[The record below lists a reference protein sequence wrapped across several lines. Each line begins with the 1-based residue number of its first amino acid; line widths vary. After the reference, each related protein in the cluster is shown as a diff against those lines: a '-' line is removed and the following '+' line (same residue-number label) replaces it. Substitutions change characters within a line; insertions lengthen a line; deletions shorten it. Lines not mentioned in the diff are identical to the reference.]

1 MSEVMVSFAMVLLLV
16 SGIPGLFFRPRSP
29 WIGISS
35 GIFTTLGALFG
46 LFGAILG
53 IIHPDFS
60 LLPFP
65 WPVFPQSMLGLDPLG
80 AFFMVPVFLIGGLG
94 SIYALAYWSP
104 RAKSRT
110 AARIRFFWGMT
121 LGGMILLLMSRQGV
135 LFLLGWETMAL
146 GAFFL
151 IATEDEKEQTRKSA
165 LVYLVATHV
174 GTLALFGFFSLWKSC
189 TGSFDLSPVLGGSIP
204 AGTANILFLIALF
217 GFGLKAGL
225 MPLHF
230 WLPGAH
236 ANAPSHVSAL
246 LSGVMLK
253 MGIYGIIRVAFL
265 LPGISPFWGFLVLVL
280 GALSGLLGVAFALA
294 QHDLKRLLAYHSVE
308 NIGIILLGLALALLG
323 RSYNRN
329 EWVVLGLAGCLLH
342 VWNHSIFKSL
352 LFLGA
357 GSVLHGTGTR
367 LIDRLGGLG
376 RSMPLTA
383 GTFLVGAVAI
393 SGLPPL
399 NGFISELFIY
409 LGFFKSAFSVEKI
422 IFPALLGAP
431 ALAMIGALAV
441 ACFVKVFSVV
451 FLGSPRS
458 QASEQV
464 HEAPGVMILPMI
476 FLALLCG
483 LIGFVPGITV
493 PFLENPIDVWTSSS
507 LGKVPPIN
515 TLVPLGFISQAL
527 LITLGLFILGAFL
540 TVVLKKR
547 FSQSKAPSVGTWDCG
562 YAAPTARMQYT
573 AGSLARSVVGL
584 FRWVVGPQDHG
595 PRLRGAFPK
604 TASLESHVDDLI
616 LDRLLVPDFRVL
628 RDKARW
634 FYKFQ
639 QGLTHWYVLYLVVI
653 LGLLFM
659 TLVPFRDIFFQTFT
673 Q

>member
-1 MSEVMVSFAMVLLLV
+1 MSEAIVSLAMVLFFI

-29 WIGISS
+29 WVGRSS
-35 GIFTTLGALFG
+35 SFFTTLGALLG
-46 LFGAILG
+46 LLGAGLG
-53 IIHPDFS
+53 ILHPDFS

-65 WPVFPQSMLGLDPLG
+65 WLVFPESTISLDPLG

-104 RAKSRT
+104 KAKPRT

-121 LGGMILLLMSRQGV
+121 LAGMVLLLMSRQGV
-135 LFLLGWETMAL
+135 LFLLGWEVMAL

-151 IATEDEKEQTRKSA
+151 IATEDEKEQTRRSA
-165 LVYLVATHV
+165 LVYFIATHV
-174 GTLALFGFFSLWKSC
+174 GTLALFGFFSLWRSS
-189 TGSFDLSPVLGGSIP
+189 TGTFDLLPALGKEIPV
-204 AGTANILFLIALF
+204 ATANILFLIALF

-253 MGIYGIIRVAFL
+253 IGIYGIIRVAFL
-265 LPGISPFWGFLVLVL
+265 LPGISPFWGFLVLIL
-280 GALSGLLGVAFALA
+280 GVLSGLLGVAFALA

-323 RSYNRN
+323 RSYNRS

-352 LFLGA
+352 LFMGA
-357 GSVLHGTGTR
+357 GSVLHGTGSR

-409 LGFFKSAFSVEKI
+409 LGFFKSAGSVEKI

-431 ALAMIGALAV
+431 TLAMIGALAV

-458 QASEQV
+458 GGAEQV
-464 HEAPGVMILPMI
+464 HESPKAMTLPMI
-476 FLALLCG
+476 FLALLCV

-493 PFLENPIDVWTSSS
+493 PFLEKAIVFWNGPS
-507 LGKVPPIN
+507 LAALPSIN
-515 TLVPLGFISQAL
+515 DLLPLGFISLGL
-527 LITLGLFILGAFL
+527 LIALGLFVLALLF
-540 TVVLKKR
+540 TVFFKKR
-547 FSQSKAPSVGTWDCG
+547 FSQSQAPTVGTWDCG

-573 AGSLARSVVGL
+573 AGSLARSAVGL
-584 FRWVVGPQDHG
+584 FRWIVRPQDHG
-595 PRLRGAFPK
+595 PRFREFFPK
-604 TASLESHVDDLI
+604 TASLESHVDDLV
-616 LDRLLVPDFRVL
+616 LDRLLIPDFMVL

-639 QGLTHWYVLYLVVI
+639 QGLTHWYILYLVVI
-653 LGLLFM
+653 LGLLFI
-659 TLVPFRDIFFQTFT
+659 TLVPFRDIFLQTFT